1 MGDNVD
7 YVLVPYNKGNNS
19 NIVSYNKNKNGNTNI
34 SRNSHSHNNSH
45 SKHLVK
51 YNKNYNKGHNQHN
64 QHKGRHQD
72 NSEPFMVGMRPIWKK
87 ITNQNKHE
95 FQNFV
100 SCCGTQFSR
109 IINDHTYVI
118 CSSVAK
124 KKRLFGWDNR
134 LVVLVKTGD
143 FKTLYEFSGNDKDKY
158 EYHNVDSKFRVLSK
172 DLESSNTQYSCLI
185 IGKNGI
191 TIRFENDKERNKWKY
206 ILSSQ

>member
-7 YVLVPYNKGNNS
+7 YVLVPYNK
-19 NIVSYNKNKNGNTNI
+19 NGNTNI
-34 SRNSHSHNNSH
+34 GRNSHSHNNSH

-51 YNKNYNKGHNQHN
+51 HNKNYNKGHN

-87 ITNQNKHE
+87 MTNQNKHE

-124 KKRLFGWDNR
+124 KKKLFGWDNK
-134 LVVLVKTGD
+134 LLVLVKTGD
-143 FKTLYEFSGNDKDKY
+143 FKTLFEFSEKDKY

-185 IGKNGI
+185 IGKNSI
-191 TIRFENDKERNKWKY
+191 TFRFENDKERNKWKY